1 MGSSSVQEVR
11 GVDILVSRKARGKRL
26 SMFVFGFTAIG
37 MVLARSGSSWSSAAN
52 APTKPLV
59 ILRSFSLGFF
69 TSGTSGVG

>member
-1 MGSSSVQEVR
+1 
-11 GVDILVSRKARGKRL
+11 L